1 MLHMVVQTHAAED
14 CAFRSDEDRKVTTDA
29 YSRLLEIAKQHGA
42 QVLGA
47 WANTGSHTTFALVNA
62 PNAHVVNAV
71 IEASGLV
78 ARVSTT
84 VYAVTTLEAQIEA
97 VSRTG

>member
-1 MLHMVVQTHAAED
+1 MLHMVVQTHTAED
-14 CAFRSDEDRKVTTDA
+14 CAFRSDEDRRVTTDA

-42 QVLGA
+42 QVQGA
-47 WANTGSHTTFALVNA
+47 WVNTASHTTFALVNA

-78 ARVSTT
+78 ARVTTT
-84 VYAVTTLEAQIEA
+84 VYAVTTLEGQIEA
-97 VSRTG
+97 LSHTG